1 MTLAP
6 ASTDCRA
13 CSRFWPPSTSMNG
26 SRPRASQSSRKR
38 RILGSISGRKDWPAK
53 PVKIVVPFAAGA
65 TPDIVARLIAD
76 DLQSRLK
83 QTFIVENRP
92 GASGNTG
99 TDAVVKAEPD
109 GATIG
114 VSIGGPLAINT
125 LLFAHLS
132 YDPRKDL
139 TLITLLVTQPSV
151 LAVNAAVGVT
161 DTRALIDLIR
171 RNPGKYAFGSIGAGS
186 LSHLAMEAIALK
198 SGAKLVHVPYPSSP
212 QAVTAL
218 LRNDVQMVCL
228 PAISIVPQLGS
239 GALRVLAVS
248 TAERSPL
255 LPDIP
260 TLKEAGIEVEA
271 DAWSGLIAPAG
282 IPDAMVARI
291 DRLVSETLG
300 SPVIRDKLAAQL
312 MTPIPGTPAQFR
324 ARIDGDIA
332 RWSPV
337 IAAAKIKIE

>member
-1 MTLAP
+1 MKRTIIAALVVLCGTVFA
-6 ASTDCRA
+6 AA
-13 CSRFWPPSTSMNG
+13 QVWPT
-26 SRPRASQSSRKR
+26 K
-38 RILGSISGRKDWPAK
+38 L
-53 PVKIVVPFAAGA
+53 VKIIVPFAAGA
-65 TPDIVARLIAD
+65 TPDVIARLIAD
-76 DLQSRLK
+76 DLQTRLN
-83 QTFIVENRP
+83 QAFIVENRP

-99 TDAVVKAEPD
+99 TDAVAKAEPD
-109 GATIG
+109 GTTIG

-125 LLFAHLS
+125 LLFPKLP
-132 YDPRKDL
+132 YDPRKGL

-151 LAVNAAVGVT
+151 LAVNAGLGVS
-161 DTRALIDLIR
+161 DARALVEVIR

-198 SGAKLVHVPYPSSP
+198 SGTQLVHVPYPSSP

-228 PAISIVPQLGS
+228 PAISIMPQLKS
-239 GALRVLAVS
+239 GAIKVLAVS

-260 TLKEAGIEVEA
+260 TLKEAGVDVEA

-282 IPDAMVARI
+282 IPAAMTARI
-291 DRLVSETLG
+291 GQLVGQAVTT
-300 SPVIRDKLAAQL
+300 PVVRDKLAAQF

-324 ARIDGDIA
+324 ATIDADIA

>member
-1 MTLAP
+1 MIHLERRAGNAKVGMKWIVSAATL
-6 ASTDCRA
+6 
-13 CSRFWPPSTSMNG
+13 
-26 SRPRASQSSRKR
+26 
-38 RILGSISGRKDWPAK
+38 ILLGTLLGTIFAAAADWPTK
-53 PVKIVVPFAAGA
+53 LVKIVVPFAAGA
-65 TPDIVARLIAD
+65 TPDVVARLIAD
-76 DLQSRLK
+76 DLQTRLN
-83 QTFIVENRP
+83 QAFIVENRP

-99 TDAVVKAEPD
+99 TDAVAKAEPD

-125 LLFAHLS
+125 LLFPNLP

-151 LAVNAAVGVT
+151 LAVNTALGVN
-161 DTRALIDLIR
+161 DTRTLIDVMR
-171 RNPGKYAFGSIGAGS
+171 RDPGKYAFGSIGAGS
-186 LSHLAMEAIALK
+186 LSHLAMEAVALK
-198 SGAKLVHVPYPSSP
+198 SGTKLVHVPYASSP

-228 PAISIVPQLGS
+228 PAISIVPQLRS
-239 GALRVLAVS
+239 GAIKMLAVS

-255 LPDIP
+255 LPHVP
-260 TLKEAGIEVEA
+260 TLKEAGIDVEA
-271 DAWSGLIAPAG
+271 DAWSGLIAPA
-282 IPDAMVARI
+282 D
-291 DRLVSETLG
+291 
-300 SPVIRDKLAAQL
+300 
-312 MTPIPGTPAQFR
+312 FR

>member
-1 MTLAP
+1 MKRIAIAAMILCFGTILA
-6 ASTDCRA
+6 AA
-13 CSRFWPPSTSMNG
+13 
-26 SRPRASQSSRKR
+26 Q
-38 RILGSISGRKDWPAK
+38 DWPTK
-53 PVKIVVPFAAGA
+53 LVKIVVPFAAGA
-65 TPDIVARLIAD
+65 TPDVVARLIAD
-76 DLQSRLK
+76 DLQTRLN
-83 QTFIVENRP
+83 QAFIVENRP

-99 TDAVVKAEPD
+99 TDVVAKAEPD
-109 GATIG
+109 GGTIG

-125 LLFAHLS
+125 LLFPNLP

-151 LAVNAAVGVT
+151 LAVNAALGVN
-161 DTRALIDLIR
+161 DTRALIDVIK

-186 LSHLAMEAIALK
+186 LSHLAMEAVALK
-198 SGAKLVHVPYPSSP
+198 SGAQLVHVPYPSSP

-218 LRNDVQMVCL
+218 MRNDVQMVCL
-228 PAISIVPQLGS
+228 PAISIMPQLHS
-239 GALRVLAVS
+239 GAIVVLAVS

-260 TLKEAGIEVEA
+260 TLKEAGIDLEA

-282 IPDAMVARI
+282 IPQAMAKRI
-291 DRLVSETLG
+291 GELVGQSITT
-300 SPVIRDKLAAQL
+300 PTIRDKLAAQY
-312 MTPIPGTPAQFR
+312 MAPIPGSAADFR
-324 ARIDGDIA
+324 ARIDADIA

>member
-1 MTLAP
+1 MKRAVSVAIVLLAGM
-6 ASTDCRA
+6 AWA
-13 CSRFWPPSTSMNG
+13 
-26 SRPRASQSSRKR
+26 AAQ
-38 RILGSISGRKDWPAK
+38 IAHDWPAK
-53 PVKIVVPFAAGA
+53 PVKLIVPFAAGA
-65 TPDIVARLIAD
+65 TPDVIARLIAD
-76 DLQSRLK
+76 DLQSRVN

-99 TDAVVKAEPD
+99 TDAVAKAEPD

-125 LLFAHLS
+125 LLFPKLA

-151 LAVNAAVGVT
+151 LAVNS
-161 DTRALIDLIR
+161 ALVVNDARGLVDAIR
-171 RNPGKYAFGSIGAGS
+171 RDPGKYAFGSIGAGS
-186 LSHLAMEAIALK
+186 LSHLAMEAVTLK
-198 SGAKLVHVPYPSSP
+198 SGAALVHVPYPSSP

-228 PAISIVPQLGS
+228 PAISIMPQLGS
-239 GALRVLAVS
+239 GKLKVLAVS

-255 LPDIP
+255 LPEIP
-260 TLKEAGIEVEA
+260 TLKEAGLDVEA
-271 DAWSGLIAPAG
+271 DAWNGLIAPAG
-282 IPDAMVARI
+282 LPDAMTVRI
-291 DRLVSETLG
+291 GHLVG
-300 SPVIRDKLAAQL
+300 DAVNSPAVRDKLAAQY
-312 MTPIPGTPAQFR
+312 MTPIAGTPAEFR
-324 ARIDGDIA
+324 ARIDADIA